1 MKTEYELH
9 VAGLTR
15 KLKLYPISNS
25 RKIAAFILLGD
36 AELCEAC
43 ARELIK
49 RMPEHD
55 IMLTAEAKSIPLAHE
70 MARQAGEARHVI
82 ARKGVKVYMQ
92 NPIAV
97 EVQSI
102 TTASKQKLY
111 LGEEDAQALCGKKV
125 LIVDDVIST
134 GKSLQALEELV
145 AAAGGEV
152 AGKMAVLAEGDAAK
166 RGDILFLQQLPLF
179 DAKGDPILD

>member
-1 MKTEYELH
+1 MKAEYELR

-55 IMLTAEAKSIPLAHE
+55 LMLTAEAKSIPLARTE

-97 EVQSI
+97 EVKSI
-102 TTASKQKLY
+102 TTANPQKLY
-111 LGEEDAQALCGKKV
+111 LGEEDARRHF
-125 LIVDDVIST
+125 
-134 GKSLQALEELV
+134 
-145 AAAGGEV
+145 
-152 AGKMAVLAEGDAAK
+152 AE
-166 RGDILFLQQLPLF
+166 RRC
-179 DAKGDPILD
+179 

>member
-1 MKTEYELH
+1 
-9 VAGLTR
+9 
-15 KLKLYPISNS
+15 
-25 RKIAAFILLGD
+25 
-36 AELCEAC
+36 
-43 ARELIK
+43 
-49 RMPEHD
+49 
-55 IMLTAEAKSIPLAHE
+55 
-70 MARQAGEARHVI
+70 
-82 ARKGVKVYMQ
+82 MQ

-145 AAAGGEV
+145 VAAGGEV

>member
-1 MKTEYELH
+1 MKTEYELR

-134 GKSLQALEELV
+134 GGSLHALEALV
-145 AAAGGEV
+145 GKSSANVV
-152 AGKMAVLAEGDAAK
+152 AKAAVLAEGDAAD
-166 RGDILFLQQLPLF
+166 RTDITFLEPLPLF
-179 DAKGDPILD
+179 FK